1 VNPQVGVVLEHQS
14 LPLEDTLQRAALV
27 DDLGAASTWLVQM
40 PNQRESGTVL
50 AGMACRTSRC
60 TIASAILPIYSRPP
74 VVMAHT
80 ALTLDELSGGRFILG
95 LGLGHRGVGEWMV
108 GAGAAPP
115 AVPAM
120 REYLLITIS
129 LIREGEVTRDGQWFS
144 GHAFYASDLARRP
157 AMPVHVGGFGPKII
171 ELAAELADGVI
182 LWMCTPGYIR
192 EHAMPALRKGWA
204 RRIDGRYPDGMG
216 FQVTAMLNAAITTDP
231 AEDVEWFQQFITAY
245 LRVPAYQRLFT
256 ASGFA
261 EQVSTGR
268 GDQAMTRALALIGS
282 PEDLHRR
289 MAAYL
294 AAGTTHIA
302 ISPVASAHVE
312 IARFLDTVRGGL
324 R

>member
-14 LPLEDTLQRAALV
+14 RPLEDTLQRAALV
-27 DDLGAASTWLVQM
+27 EDLGAASTWLVQM

-50 AGMACRTSRC
+50 AGIACRTSRC
-60 TIASAILPIYSRPP
+60 TVGSAILPIYSRPP

-129 LIREGEVTRDGQWFS
+129 LIRDGEITHDGQWFS
-144 GHAFYASDLARRP
+144 GHALYASDAARRP
-157 AMPVHVGGFGPKII
+157 TLPVHVGGFGPKIV

-192 EHAMPALRKGWA
+192 DHAMPALRKGWA
-204 RRIDGRYPDGMG
+204 RRVDGRYPDGMG
-216 FQVTAMLNAAITTDP
+216 FQVTAMVNAAVTPDP
-231 AEDVEWFQQFITAY
+231 AGDLEWFGQFLTAH
-245 LRVPAYQRLFT
+245 LRVPAYRRLFT
-256 ASGFA
+256 ASGFG
-261 EQVSTGR
+261 EQVQAGR
-268 GDQAMTRALALIGS
+268 GDQAMTRALALIGP
-282 PEDLHRR
+282 PEDLQRQ

-302 ISPVASAHVE
+302 ISPVASAHTDT
-312 IARFLDTVRGGL
+312 ALFLDTVRGGL
-324 R
+324 G